1 MKKPILNNVAFLWC
15 LGALALILSVMVL
28 PAVAAAVVDVKVAP
42 DLLTD
47 GLYDDGEKYD
57 GWEEAERE
65 VADPLEPL
73 NRAVF
78 VFNDKL
84 YFWVL
89 KPVRN
94 GYSAVLPKDVRV
106 CLENFFDNL
115 ASPVVLVNTL
125 LQGRFD
131 DAGTV
136 LSRFGINTVLGVY
149 GLADPA
155 ATEFSL
161 YPPSADFGQTLGRY
175 GMGEGVY
182 LYWPLFGPSNVRD
195 SIGRFADTAAH
206 PLAYSGLNS
215 AERTGYSGAN
225 LINSLSL
232 SPNEYEEMKKYSLDP
247 YVAVRQGYHEYRNAR
262 IKGKGWESEK

>member
-1 MKKPILNNVAFLWC
+1 MKKTVLNNVAFLWC
-15 LGALALILSVMVL
+15 LGVLALTLSVVVF
-28 PAVAAAVVDVKVAP
+28 PAVAAAAVEVKVAP
-42 DLLTD
+42 DFLTE
-47 GLYDDGEKYD
+47 GLYDEGEKYD
-57 GWEEAERE
+57 GWEEAEKKI
-65 VADPLEPL
+65 ADPLEPW

-78 VFNDKL
+78 VVNDKL

-89 KPVRN
+89 KPVRI

-106 CLENFFDNL
+106 CLGNFFDNL
-115 ASPVVLVNTL
+115 ASPVVLINTL

-155 ATEFSL
+155 ASEFSL
-161 YPPSADFGQTLGRY
+161 NPPSADFGQTLGKY
-175 GMGEGVY
+175 GLGGGVY
-182 LYWPLFGPSNVRD
+182 LYWPLFGPSNIRD
-195 SIGRFADTAAH
+195 SIGRIADTATH

-225 LINSLSL
+225 LVNSLSL
-232 SPNEYEEMKKYSLDP
+232 SPNDYEEMKKYSLDP
-247 YVAVRQGYHEYRNAR
+247 YVAIRQGYHEYRNAF
-262 IKGKGWESEK
+262 IKGKRRDREK